1 MSLSIKQKALLIFA
15 ISMGLFAVILYS
27 GSWYLMYSGI
37 KDLESEIAVA
47 NLQRVNSEY
56 DSDITSMDI
65 VAQDWSRWRFT
76 KSFLQP
82 GSDYST
88 GDTSATI
95 PAGNVNHIVI
105 FNQKNIPVW
114 QRSRNMNGEGS
125 GAVPAEIMTALR
137 NYVLSNPCPIEGD
150 CRNGIIL
157 LPHKIML
164 VVAQGII
171 DPSRPNMVQGQ
182 VLVSRLIDREAVN
195 RLQRFTGLPIDI
207 YRVDDRNLPVDVKSV
222 LSQLSLTQQTQQEGR
237 GVIYS
242 YQSIN
247 DLNGRPA
254 LVMKVTTPRSL
265 AQRTDFPRHYI
276 LLTIIG
282 AAALF
287 GFMMLYLVYKTILNR
302 MLDLKGEVSAIANAG
317 DLNARVH
324 IGGGDE
330 IAHLAT
336 QVNQMLESLQT
347 AVQGKSDSDQLCE
360 TMSDSAFD
368 IMIMLDTHL
377 RIQYLNRNACESLQI
392 TADNANGRYLEEI
405 LGNGTG
411 SELIST
417 IERTLKQN
425 NGGRVELVLGSDEA
439 RHYLQMDVI
448 PLGKPNG
455 RPDRVL
461 LTGKDVTYARNL
473 EELVQQQL
481 RFEAKLVDT
490 IPIPVAITDTTGSY
504 LAANRAWADAF
515 GIVVDDILKHTVAD
529 IFPRQFAEDYL
540 RLVDQAQL
548 HDQPVHGELTL
559 IRNDGATRQV
569 VLFNSSY
576 RSSDGSSLGTITAV
590 MDITE
595 LKTIQAALQA
605 SEARYRGIVDSQ
617 NDLVVRCGITGDF
630 TFVNQ
635 ACSITL
641 GISISELLGSNVKRF
656 VLPDDLPLVNDCV
669 ANLKIAPHRQTLTHQ
684 VPCLRGI
691 RWIEWECVAILDD
704 KSAITEFQLS
714 GRDVTIQKQMHD
726 ELEQRV
732 LERTRELAEVNS
744 MLRDQLNFAHM
755 HAEMANRMI
764 GITPDHLESRYVR
777 ANQEMALSC
786 DGNLLDFWVYGNDQA
801 RFQPIARWFDKRVYS
816 GDCDVTNLN
825 FEKLDWL
832 MGWLRT
838 GKSLVIHD
846 LAELPVEAA
855 AELSVLRR
863 YDVQAIIICPV
874 LQQNTIV
881 GMVFMGSRRPR
892 PTWGESEAAL
902 LRLYGETLM
911 LGYERSRAQMAV
923 VHSEARFRTLFER
936 SAMGIALTDIEW
948 RFISV
953 NQALAQ
959 LLGYTESELGDL
971 TMENITH
978 LDDIDS
984 DANHIDSLM
993 SGRVTECRMQR
1004 RLIRKDGQIIWVSM
1018 IVFILNSSDEGTILV
1033 STIEDITSEKRAQE
1047 DLQTEREMLEQ
1058 RVQERTAQITATNQ
1072 ELARANRMKDEF
1084 LANMSHELRTPLNA
1098 IIGISEAMDEG
1109 VFGQVGDMQRDA
1121 LGRVHDSGHHLLS
1134 LINDILDLSKIEAGK
1149 VAPDYEVV
1157 DMNMLCSDCMRM
1169 VKDIAHKKHLDLV
1182 VNIPPDM
1189 APMVADGRRLKQILV
1204 NLISN
1209 AVKFTPDHGRVE
1221 LHVEQGHDGMV
1232 VFKVTDTG
1240 IGISDENLV
1249 RLFQPFHQVD
1259 SGLNRKFEGTGL
1271 GLALVKKLAELHNGT
1286 VSAQSMVGKG
1296 SSFIVRIPY
1305 RPAPE
1310 ALSVNNSCRVN
1321 LRRALVVASGDMERL
1336 SIEVALQ
1343 KQGVEVQTVCS
1354 TIQAPGDIRRFK
1366 PELVVMHLDMED
1378 GAGWHLLDRL
1388 KGAVSDGEYALVAIT
1403 DQELRQEAIAC
1414 GASASLTYP
1423 LDAESVQ
1430 ICIDRFAKDGLEG
1443 PAKAVTDQGSGRTE
1457 HHRQRL
1463 VLLAEDNEISAELF
1477 TTYLSNKGYQVSLAT
1492 NGREAYDLAVSMHPD
1507 IILMDVQ
1514 MPEVNG
1520 IEATRMIR
1528 EIPELKETPL
1538 VMLTALA
1545 MQGDRERCLESGADD
1560 YLSKPVRLAQL
1571 LSTITKYIG

>member
-15 ISMGLFAVILYS
+15 ISMGLFAVILYA

-65 VAQDWSRWRFT
+65 VAQDWSRWRFAKT
-76 KSFLQP
+76 LLEP
-82 GSDYST
+82 GTDRPFK
-88 GDTSATI
+88 DVSATF
-95 PAGNVNHIVI
+95 PAGNVDHIVVL
-105 FNQKNIPVW
+105 NKGNKTVW
-114 QRSRNMNGEGS
+114 QRSRGLNGGS
-125 GAVPAEIMTALR
+125 RIIPTEILTSLR
-137 NYVLSNPCPIEGD
+137 NYVMSNPCPVEGD

-157 LPHKIML
+157 LPKTILL
-164 VVAQGII
+164 VVAQGIV
-171 DPSRPNMVQGQ
+171 DPARPGVNQGQ
-182 VLVSRLIDREAVN
+182 VLVSRSINREAVN

-207 YRVDDRNLPVDVKSV
+207 YRVDDRNLPGNVKAV
-222 LSQLSLTQQTQQEGR
+222 LSQLSLTQQVQQEGQ

-254 LVMKVTTPRSL
+254 LIMKVTTPRSL

-347 AVQGKSDSDQLCE
+347 AVQDKTDSDQLRE
-360 TMSDSAFD
+360 TISDSAFD
-368 IMIMLDTHL
+368 IMLVLDTHL
-377 RIQYLNRNACESLQI
+377 RIQYLNRNACGSLQ
-392 TADNANGRYLEEI
+392 TTPDNAMGRYLEEI
-405 LGNGTG
+405 LGDENG

-417 IERTLKQN
+417 IERTLKLN
-425 NGGRVELVLGSDEA
+425 NGGRVELILGREDA
-439 RHYLQMDVI
+439 RHYLQMDVV
-448 PLGKPNG
+448 PLCKPNG

-473 EELVQQQL
+473 EEVIQQQL

-490 IPIPVAITDTTGSY
+490 IPIPVAFTDTSGSY
-504 LAANRAWADAF
+504 LAANRAWAETL
-515 GIVVDDILKHTVAD
+515 GMKVENILKHTVTD
-529 IFPRQFAEDYL
+529 IFPRQFAEGYL
-540 RLVDQAQL
+540 QLVDQAKLQ
-548 HDQPVHGELTL
+548 DEPVHGELTL
-559 IRNDGATRQV
+559 IRQDGTTRQV
-569 VLFNSSY
+569 VLFSSSY
-576 RSSDGSSLGTITAV
+576 RSIDGSLLGTITAV

-595 LKTIQAALQA
+595 LKSIQSALQA

-617 NDLVVRCGITGDF
+617 NDLVVRCGVSGDF

-641 GISISELLGSNVKRF
+641 GISVEELLGSNINRF
-656 VLPDDLPLVNDCV
+656 VLPDDLPLVNECV
-669 ANLKIAPHRQTLTHQ
+669 ENLKIAPHRQTLTHQ

-704 KSAITEFQLS
+704 KGAITEFQLS

-732 LERTRELAEVNS
+732 QERTRELAEVNN

-786 DGNLLDFWVYGNDQA
+786 DGNLLDFWVFGVDQA

-816 GDCDVTNLN
+816 GECNVDNLN

-838 GKSLVIHD
+838 GKSLVVHD

-863 YDVQAIIICPV
+863 YDVQAIIVCPV

-881 GMVFMGSRRPR
+881 GMVYMGSRRPR

-911 LGYERSRAQMAV
+911 LGYERSRAQMEV
-923 VHSEARFRTLFER
+923 VQSEARFRTLFER

-948 RFISV
+948 HFISV
-953 NQALAQ
+953 NNALAQ

-978 LDDIDS
+978 LDDLDS
-984 DANHIDSLM
+984 DANHISTLL
-993 SGRVTECRMQR
+993 SGRMTECRMQR

-1047 DLQTEREMLEQ
+1047 DLQNEREMLEQ

-1149 VAPDYEVV
+1149 VAPNYEVV
-1157 DMNMLCSDCMRM
+1157 DLNMLGSDCMRM

-1240 IGISDENLV
+1240 IGISDENLA

-1443 PAKAVTDQGSGRTE
+1443 SSKAMPDRGSDKSE

-1477 TTYLSNKGYQVSLAT
+1477 TTYLSNKGYQVSLAS
-1492 NGREAYDLAVSMHPD
+1492 NGREAYDLAVSLHPD

-1528 EIPELKETPL
+1528 EIPELKNTPL

-1571 LSTITKYIG
+1571 LGTITKFIG

>member
-1 MSLSIKQKALLIFA
+1 MSLSIKSKALLIFA
-15 ISMGLFAVILYS
+15 ISMGLFAVILYA

-56 DSDITSMDI
+56 DSDVAAMDI
-65 VAQDWSRWRFT
+65 IAQDWSRWGFAKT
-76 KSFLQP
+76 LLQAGRP
-82 GSDYST
+82 QSD
-88 GDTSATI
+88 SAGAASI
-95 PAGNVNHIVI
+95 QAHGINHLVV
-105 FNQKNIPVW
+105 FN
-114 QRSRNMNGEGS
+114 SRNKVVWSQSRSANGDGNS
-125 GAVPAEIMTALR
+125 PVPADVMTALR
-137 NYVLSNPCPIEGD
+137 NHVLSNPCPVEGD

-157 LPHKIML
+157 LPKKVLLI
-164 VVAQGII
+164 VAQSIF
-171 DPSRPNMVQGQ
+171 DPAQPNSVQGQ
-182 VLVSRLIDREAVN
+182 VVVSRFVDKDAVH

-207 YRVDDRNLPVDVKSV
+207 YRVDDRNLPFDVKTV
-222 LSQLSLTQQTQQEGR
+222 LAQLSLTQQVQQEGN

-242 YQSIN
+242 YQSIT

-254 LVMKVTTPRSL
+254 LIMKVTTPRSL

-287 GFMMLYLVYKTILNR
+287 GFIMLYLVYKTILNR

-336 QVNQMLESLQT
+336 QVNQMLESLQS
-347 AVQGKSDSDQLCE
+347 AVQGKTDSDQLCE

-368 IMIMLDTHL
+368 VMLLLDTQL
-377 RIQYLNRNACESLQI
+377 RVQYLNRNACNSLQ
-392 TADNANGRYLEEI
+392 TTFELAVGKSLHDI
-405 LGNGTG
+405 LGLEPG
-411 SELIST
+411 SELIT
-417 IERTLKQN
+417 AIEHALKTN
-425 NGGRVELVLGSDEA
+425 NGGRVEFTLGDAE
-439 RHYLQMDVI
+439 RRYYLQMDVV
-448 PLGKPNG
+448 PLCKPNG
-455 RPDRVL
+455 KPDRVL

-473 EELVQQQL
+473 EEVIKQQL

-490 IPIPVAITDTTGSY
+490 IPIPVAFNDPSGSY
-504 LAANRAWADAF
+504 LAANRAWAEAV
-515 GIVVDDILKHTVAD
+515 GMSVEQILGRSVTD
-529 IFPRQFAEDYL
+529 IFPSQFAEEYL
-540 RLVDQAQL
+540 QLGEQAKLQ
-548 HDQPVHGELTL
+548 DEPVQAELSL
-559 IRNDGATRQV
+559 IRQDGSVHQV
-569 VLFNSSY
+569 IIFKSAY
-576 RSSDGSSLGTITAV
+576 RSADGNLLGIISAI
-590 MDITE
+590 MDITQ
-595 LKTIQAALQA
+595 LKSIQSALQA

-617 NDLVVRCGITGDF
+617 NDLVVRCDRTGNF

-635 ACSITL
+635 ACCITL
-641 GISISELLGSNVKRF
+641 GVSVENLLGANIKRF
-656 VLPDDLPLVNDCV
+656 VLPDDVPLVNENV
-669 ANLKIAPHRQTLTHQ
+669 ERLMSAPHRETLTHQ
-684 VPCLRGI
+684 VPCLRGV

-704 KSAITEFQLS
+704 KGAINEFQLS
-714 GRDVTIQKQMHD
+714 GRDVTIQKQLHD

-732 LERTRELAEVNS
+732 QERTRELAEVNT

-764 GITPDHLESRYVR
+764 GITPEHLQPRYVR

-786 DGNLLDFWVYGNDQA
+786 EGNLLDFWVYNPEQA
-801 RFQPIARWFDKRVYS
+801 KFLAIARWFDKRIFT
-816 GDCDVTNLN
+816 DECNIENLR

-832 MGWLRT
+832 MNWLRT
-838 GKSLVIHD
+838 GRSLVIHD
-846 LAELPVEAA
+846 LAELPTEAY
-855 AELSVLRR
+855 AEIAVLRR
-863 YDVQAIIICPV
+863 YDVQAVIICPV
-874 LQQNTIV
+874 LQQDAIV

-892 PTWGESEAAL
+892 PSWGESEAAL

-911 LGYERSRAQMAV
+911 LGYERSRAQMEV
-923 VHSEARFRTLFER
+923 VESETRFRTLFER
-936 SAMGIALTDIEW
+936 SAMGIALTDRDW
-948 RFISV
+948 HFISV
-953 NQALAQ
+953 NHALAQ
-959 LLGYTESELGDL
+959 LLGYTETELGDL
-971 TMENITH
+971 TMENI
-978 LDDIDS
+978 S
-984 DANHIDSLM
+984 HIDDVTADASFVDALL
-993 SGRVTECRMQR
+993 SGRMSERRMQR

-1018 IVFILNSSDEGTILV
+1018 IVFILNTSEEGTILV
-1033 STIEDITSEKRAQE
+1033 STIEDITAAKQAQE
-1047 DLQTEREMLEQ
+1047 ELQNEREMLEH
-1058 RVQERTAQITATNQ
+1058 RVQERTAQMSATNQ

-1121 LGRVHDSGHHLLS
+1121 LGRVHESGHHLLS

-1149 VAPDYEVV
+1149 VTPDYQVV
-1157 DMNMLCSDCMRM
+1157 DMNTICADCMRM
-1169 VKDIAHKKHLDLV
+1169 VKDISHKKHLDMV
-1182 VNIPPDM
+1182 VDIPQGM
-1189 APMVADGRRLKQILV
+1189 APMVADGRRLKQVLV

-1221 LHVEQGHDGMV
+1221 LRVEQGQDGMV

-1240 IGISDENLV
+1240 IGISDENLST
-1249 RLFQPFHQVD
+1249 LFQPFHQVD

-1286 VSAQSMVGKG
+1286 VSANSMVGKG
-1296 SSFIVRIPY
+1296 SCFTVRIPY
-1305 RPAPE
+1305 RPEPE
-1310 ALSVNNSCRVN
+1310 ALCLANANRGS

-1354 TIQAPGDIRRFK
+1354 TLQAPGDLRRFK

-1388 KGAVSDGEYALVAIT
+1388 KGSVSTGEFSLIAIT
-1403 DQELRQEAIAC
+1403 DEESRQEAIAC
-1414 GASASLTYP
+1414 GASACLTYP
-1423 LDAESVQ
+1423 LDSESVQ
-1430 ICIDRFAKDGLEG
+1430 ICLERFAKGGSDG
-1443 PAKAVTDQGSGRTE
+1443 AAIAVAALGRDNTE
-1457 HHRQRL
+1457 ARRQRL

-1477 TTYLSNKGYQVSLAT
+1477 STYLSNKGYQVRLAN
-1492 NGREAYDLAVSMHPD
+1492 NGRDAYELAVSLNPD
-1507 IILMDVQ
+1507 MILMDVQ

-1520 IEATRMIR
+1520 LDATRMIR
-1528 EIPELKETPL
+1528 EVPALKNTPL

-1545 MQGDRERCLESGADD
+1545 MHGDRERCMESGADD
-1560 YLSKPVRLAQL
+1560 YLSKPVRLSQL